1 MNEKNKNK
9 KFSTGVELHPLLKRK
24 DLPKKGFTSP
34 NPVTS
39 EATPLG
45 DSFPAVSFKGGLF
58 NLYRGMGGVIS
69 LPLTPKG
76 VRSRVAFPSKEGGKK
91 GLSLESSHWKGGTPF
106 SLPPVGARVASPV
119 PEYERSEKVMEN
131 LCRGM
136 GEGVQ
141 RRTHLGGIGSRNSL
155 HRFRYRETDRFILG
169 IRGKLIVNRLFS
181 YQKSSLQSLLFAASL
196 LQKGGRL
203 LVVDTR
209 GDLYSLLTL
218 YTRTDPSSQKRY
230 NLPSHLSSSGER
242 WVGGTLTNWADISKK
257 IYQFGDISQ
266 KISSSTRTPN
276 PSFASIGG
284 GSKGGA
290 GNAPPSGVPPLRR
303 YEKRGSA
310 YPGFLEFTNVIKEE
324 FTPPTPNSLG
334 LKKGVRRE
342 LRVTGKSPFDSR
354 ELGEGVKLRFQR
366 KPDALFLV
374 NPSRNKGV
382 IAEAAFLKIPVIG
395 FLDSETDP
403 KGITYPIPLN
413 IYSFKET
420 FFFLLTLLRLAGSME
435 SSGGLEKGDPKR
447 GF

>member
-1 MNEKNKNK
+1 MNKKNKNK
-9 KFSTGVELHPLLKRK
+9 KFSTGVELEALFKRK

-34 NPVTS
+34 NPVTF
-39 EATPLG
+39 
-45 DSFPAVSFKGGLF
+45 SFPSLSFKGVVS
-58 NLYRGMGGVIS
+58 N
-69 LPLTPKG
+69 LPLTSSPLGVTPFKGTRGIGTLFSPKG
-76 VRSRVAFPSKEGGKK
+76 VALPSKEGGKK
-91 GLSLESSHWKGGTPF
+91 GSSLESFHWKGGEF
-106 SLPPVGARVASPV
+106 
-119 PEYERSEKVMEN
+119 ERIEKVMEN

-169 IRGKLIVNRLFS
+169 IRGKLIVNSLFS

-218 YTRTDPSSQKRY
+218 YTRTDPNSQKGY

-266 KISSSTRTPN
+266 KIGSSTRTPN
-276 PSFASIGG
+276 PL
-284 GSKGGA
+284 GSKKGVASLGGVLSPKGVA
-290 GNAPPSGVPPLRR
+290 SPSKEGAAKAAPLRR

-310 YPGFLEFTNVIKEE
+310 YPGFLEFSNVIKEGS
-324 FTPPTPNSLG
+324 TPYPRGVTTPNPLG
-334 LKKGVRRE
+334 SKKGVQGE
-342 LRVTGKSPFDSR
+342 LRVTGRSPFDSK

-382 IAEAAFLKIPVIG
+382 LTEAAFLKIPVIG
-395 FLDSETDP
+395 FIDSETDP

-420 FFFLLTLLRLAGSME
+420 FFFLLTLVRLAASME
-435 SSGGLEKGDPKR
+435 SNPNGVQGD
-447 GF
+447 

>member
-1 MNEKNKNK
+1 LGRGLG
-9 KFSTGVELHPLLKRK
+9 TRVRTLK
-24 DLPKKGFTSP
+24 G
-34 NPVTS
+34 
-39 EATPLG
+39 
-45 DSFPAVSFKGGLF
+45 
-58 NLYRGMGGVIS
+58 Y
-69 LPLTPKG
+69 
-76 VRSRVAFPSKEGGKK
+76 PSKEGGKK
-91 GLSLESSHWKGGTPF
+91 GSSLESSHWKGVTPF
-106 SLPPVGARVASPV
+106 SLKGVASPV
-119 PEYERSEKVMEN
+119 PEYESSEKVMEN

-155 HRFRYRETDRFILG
+155 HRFRYKETDRFILG

-218 YTRTDPSSQKRY
+218 YTRTDPSSQKGY

-266 KISSSTRTPN
+266 KIGSSTRTPN
-276 PSFASIGG
+276 PSFPSIGG
-284 GSKGGA
+284 GSKEGA
-290 GNAPPSGVPPLRR
+290 LNAPPSGVPPLRR

-310 YPGFLEFTNVIKEE
+310 YPGFLEFTNVIKEGS
-324 FTPPTPNSLG
+324 TPPTPNPSFDVPLGGNIELG
-334 LKKGVRRE
+334 LKKGVGRE
-342 LRVTGKSPFDSR
+342 LRVTRKSPFDSR

-382 IAEAAFLKIPVIG
+382 LAEAAFLKIPVIG
-395 FLDSETDP
+395 FIDSETDP

-447 GF
+447 VF